1 MKTSPQY
8 MRDAGSVPPGI
19 PKKKSLYLHMASE
32 ERAAESVYRLM
43 PRLTKEEFCQKMSNL
58 GDHPD
63 GRIAQAYAS
72 WLLLRRMPPSDEKAK
87 HWEEMTAR
95 LRDALEEKQNEAWRS
110 EANGSK
116 SRHGGNDNSRC
127 SVDRLADV
135 VPRLDGADPS
145 CNFAGDVS
153 HSSERRVLVN

>member
-8 MRDAGSVPPGI
+8 MRDAGSVPPGV
-19 PKKKSLYLHMASE
+19 PKMKSLYLHMASE
-32 ERAAESVYRLM
+32 ERAAKSVYRLM
-43 PRLTKEEFCQKMSNL
+43 PRLTKDDFCQKMSNL

-95 LRDALEEKQNEAWRS
+95 LREALEQKENGAAGSSGSSPPLRAEQNEDEPLR
-110 EANGSK
+110 
-116 SRHGGNDNSRC
+116 
-127 SVDRLADV
+127 
-135 VPRLDGADPS
+135 
-145 CNFAGDVS
+145 
-153 HSSERRVLVN
+153 

>member
-1 MKTSPQY
+1 MMTSPQY

-32 ERAAESVYRLM
+32 ERAAETVYRLM
-43 PRLTKEEFCQKMSNL
+43 PRLTKEELCQRMSSL

-95 LRDALEEKQNEAWRS
+95 LREALEEKENEAWRS

-116 SRHGGNDNSRC
+116 SRHGGNENSRC
-127 SVDRLADV
+127 SVA
-135 VPRLDGADPS
+135 
-145 CNFAGDVS
+145 
-153 HSSERRVLVN
+153 VLPMSYPVLRAPIPVAILPAMSRTRANVGY

>member
-87 HWEEMTAR
+87 HWEEMIHYCCHMR
-95 LRDALEEKQNEAWRS
+95 QD
-110 EANGSK
+110 
-116 SRHGGNDNSRC
+116 HGLLST
-127 SVDRLADV
+127 V
-135 VPRLDGADPS
+135 VGFVASAKECIVGL
-145 CNFAGDVS
+145 
-153 HSSERRVLVN
+153 